1 MEKEF
6 KEKEEKEIFPKEIQ
20 TLIAGIFP
28 NTRYF
33 DVNFEH
39 LQFQINVLR
48 QNQEEFK
55 KEMEF
60 RFGLVDKKF
69 EDVNRRFEV
78 VNRRFEDVNRRFEE
92 TNEVIK
98 EFKKDVDDRFEQV
111 YEVIREFK
119 TSVDKRFE
127 QVDKR
132 FEQIIAS
139 IDKLSD
145 KLDNRD
151 NELRG
156 FTLKMFS
163 IAIGV
168 SVLGVLGAFFKI
180 MGVF

>member
-69 EDVNRRFEV
+69 EDVNRRFEDV
-78 VNRRFEDVNRRFEE
+78 NRRFEDVNRRFEDVNRRFEE
-92 TNEVIK
+92 TN
-98 EFKKDVDDRFEQV
+98 
-111 YEVIREFK
+111 EVIREFK